1 MTEKEKLEVIKH
13 SYEVLQGLVKDL
25 NERVKDA
32 KDGIATSDQNLI
44 MGSLYGLDCTAERI
58 RNVYAVMT
66 YLHTPI
72 EVKYAQDTPKMP
84 KLWPI
89 YGRLPAIIRKNN
101 KTEICSTCGL
111 LEALDAYINRG

>member
-13 SYEVLQGLVKDL
+13 SYEVLQVLVKDL

-32 KDGIATSDQNLI
+32 KDRYCHIGPKPDNGELVWI
-44 MGSLYGLDCTAERI
+44 GLHRRAHKKCLRGNDLS
-58 RNVYAVMT
+58 T
-66 YLHTPI
+66 YQPRLN
-72 EVKYAQDTPKMP
+72 MP
-84 KLWPI
+84 KTRRKSPNC
-89 YGRLPAIIRKNN
+89 GRYMVGYPAISRKDN